1 MIIVKPF
8 DQCDWRWT
16 GIDVQDGH
24 CPQPEVWHEPAE
36 RVSAVLGPDGEP
48 LRVGYERR
56 RIGFDLTPRAH
67 RAQIGGQ

>member
-1 MIIVKPF
+1 MIDVKPM
-8 DQCDWRWT
+8 DGCDWRWT
-16 GIDVQDGH
+16 GQYESGY